1 MAVSIDL
8 NRLKMN
14 TKNYFYQSFSIFTAG
29 LLLFSSCASTTLIQS
44 NPSGAKIYLNSEPVG
59 MTPYTHTDTRIVGST
74 TLVELEKEG
83 YYPLNTSFSRDEEVD
98 VGAVIGGIF
107 VFFPFL
113 WTMKYKPQRTFEM
126 TPLSE
131 QDPALGTHAVPNDI
145 NKSKA
150 DRLRDLKKLLDEGI
164 ITEQEFEKEKK
175 KILDEK

>member
-1 MAVSIDL
+1 
-8 NRLKMN
+8 MN
-14 TKNYFYQSFSIFTAG
+14 TKNYFYQSFSIFTAW

-44 NPSGAKIYLNSEPVG
+44 NPSGAKIYLNNEPVG

-83 YYPLNTSFSRDEEVD
+83 YYPLATSFSRDEEVD

-107 VFFPFL
+107 VLFPFL

-131 QDPALGTHAVPNDI
+131 EDPAFRALPAPNDTI
-145 NKSKA
+145 KSKA
-150 DRLRDLKKLLDEGI
+150 DRLRELKKLLDEGI
-164 ITEQEFEKEKK
+164 ITEQEFIMEKK